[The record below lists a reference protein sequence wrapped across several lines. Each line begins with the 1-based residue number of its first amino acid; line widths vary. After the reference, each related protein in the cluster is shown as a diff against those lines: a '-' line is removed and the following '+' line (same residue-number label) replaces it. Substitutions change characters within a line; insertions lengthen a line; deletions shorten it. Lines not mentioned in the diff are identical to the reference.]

1 MTQTTDNGWQQA
13 ILQNTRVTAQL
24 EVKVDSIE
32 KRVTNIEKRV
42 TNIEKRVINIEADVS
57 HLKTDVSEI
66 KGQLQWLKWIA
77 GGIVTIALALIARL
91 IGDFLIVH

>member
-24 EVKVDSIE
+24 EVKVDS
-32 KRVTNIEKRV
+32 IEKRV